1 MARWIKITGAVV
13 VVVFGAA
20 LAVGSLGSPATY
32 DGFEAGT
39 PSGVIAR
46 GSIARG
52 DAPAPEGPGTFASEE
67 GLGGADIG
75 STILGFDDRIVRTAD
90 LTVEV
95 REGAFDAQW
104 NAAFAIAQRFGGRV
118 LTANRSSG
126 DRPVPLAERD
136 RAEGPLFGDVTIRVP
151 AEHFEQASG
160 ALRDLGT
167 LRSESVSSEDV
178 TQEFVDLESRLRHQR
193 AEEDVL
199 VALMAQAKSVRDT
212 LAVQS
217 RLSEVQGE
225 IEQIT
230 GRLRFLEERSDF
242 STITV
247 HLAEPGA
254 LVLPFED
261 GSPSFAKAWRTA
273 LTGLARMATAAMI
286 AALWLLPFAVLALL
300 GIGVARLRRPAPQA

>member
-1 MARWIKITGAVV
+1 MSRLFKISAVV
-13 VVVFGAA
+13 VLLVFGAA
-20 LAVGSLGSPATY
+20 LAVGSLSGSDELAF
-32 DGFEAGT
+32 DGSDRFAA
-39 PSGVIAR
+39 IR
-46 GSIARG
+46 G
-52 DAPAPEGPGTFASEE
+52 APAPMEGPDAPSRDFAADEE
-67 GLGGADIG
+67 VLRAG
-75 STILGFDDRIVRTAD
+75 SGIPGFDDRIVRTAD

-151 AEHFEQASG
+151 AERFEQASG
-160 ALRDLGT
+160 ALRDLGAP
-167 LRSESVSSEDV
+167 RSESVSSEDV